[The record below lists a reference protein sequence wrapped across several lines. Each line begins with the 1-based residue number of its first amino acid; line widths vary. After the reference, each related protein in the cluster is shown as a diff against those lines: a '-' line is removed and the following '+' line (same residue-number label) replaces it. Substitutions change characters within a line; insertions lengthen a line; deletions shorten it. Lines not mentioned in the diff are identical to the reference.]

1 MEEEVMYW
9 AIKNL
14 VTGLYYRG
22 KGTNRWGKHFN
33 QVSVYR
39 IKGMADTFCEKI
51 NTLNRDGE
59 LAVVIPVKIVELDT

>member
-1 MEEEVMYW
+1 MEEEIMYW
-9 AIKNL
+9 AIKNV

-39 IKGMADTFCEKI
+39 IKGMAQTFCEKI
-51 NTLNRDGE
+51 NELNKPEER
-59 LAVVIPVKIVELDT
+59 AVVVPVKIVELDD

>member
-1 MEEEVMYW
+1 MENEVTYW

-14 VTGLYYRG
+14 ETGLYFRG

-33 QVSVYR
+33 QVSFYR

-51 NTLNRDGE
+51 NALNRSDE
-59 LAVVIPVKIVELDT
+59 RAVVVPVNISELNI